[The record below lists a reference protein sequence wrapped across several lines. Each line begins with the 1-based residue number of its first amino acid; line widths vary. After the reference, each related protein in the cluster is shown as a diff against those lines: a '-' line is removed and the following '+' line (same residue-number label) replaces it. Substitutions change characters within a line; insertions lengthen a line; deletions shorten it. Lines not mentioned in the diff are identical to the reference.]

1 MCMCICVARVCVV
14 LHAIMSLRHDEKQ
27 MFAANNNWNEL
38 NYGMR
43 NQSTPPIPNKKDSKS
58 ANEDFESDQIEHII
72 SHQVKTLKLLE
83 K

>member
-27 MFAANNNWNEL
+27 MFAANNNWNETTEYEIKAPL
-38 NYGMR
+38 RYQN
-43 NQSTPPIPNKKDSKS
+43 NKKDSKS